1 MSDKQYLAAD
11 LRGPVNTWV
20 STATGMG
27 APTGPNQV
35 RARPL
40 PSCEIVALLC
50 SSGVSQQF
58 DLQAT
63 GFFGDELYKEKFVRM
78 IGETTGDVHYA
89 WTTSTGCTIDRT
101 ATGGATGVSAYLVS
115 KTATDELPGG
125 RFLVVQPAT
134 TGILRVWI
142 TNRTT

>member
-1 MSDKQYLAAD
+1 MSEIEYQAAD

-20 STATGMG
+20 STASGMG

-35 RARPL
+35 RTRAL

-50 SSGVSQQF
+50 ASGVSQQF

-63 GFFGDELYKEKFVRM
+63 GFFGDAMYSGKFVRM
-78 IGETTGDVHYA
+78 IGESTGDAHYA
-89 WTTSTGCTIDRT
+89 WATSTGCAIDRT
-101 ATGGATGVSAYLVS
+101 ATGGATGVAAFLASR
-115 KTATDELPGG
+115 TATDELPGG
-125 RFLVVQPAT
+125 RFLLVQPST
-134 TGILRVWI
+134 TGIFRVWI